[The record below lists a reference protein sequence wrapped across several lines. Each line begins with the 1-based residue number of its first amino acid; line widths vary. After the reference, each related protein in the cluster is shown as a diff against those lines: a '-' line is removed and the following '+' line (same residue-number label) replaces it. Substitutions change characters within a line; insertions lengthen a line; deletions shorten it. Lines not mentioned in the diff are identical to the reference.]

1 MLGLFFTAVGFGF
14 LFNAT
19 PGAIF
24 TESLR
29 RGLRGGY
36 RPALAVQIGSLAGD
50 FVWAV
55 MGLLGAAALFTL
67 PYVEVPLA
75 LAGSMLLFWLS
86 WQTFRDGLSHVPK
99 FDPSA
104 GTNIERSAL
113 SVGAALSLS
122 NPMNITYWAGLGGTI
137 SALGVSDPGWLAF
150 SVFLTGFMISS
161 VTWCFIAAGIIAAT
175 RRFVGPIL
183 WKVLNIGCATGLA
196 FFALLVLLKTVG
208 NSSFRLWLSLKI
220 GFM

>member
-1 MLGLFFTAVGFGF
+1 MPFLPPSYWVMKMFELFFAAVGFGF

-36 RPALAVQIGSLAGD
+36 HPALAVQIGSLAGD

-55 MGLLGAAALFTL
+55 LGLLGAAALFTL

-75 LAGSMLLFWLS
+75 LAGSILFFWLA
-86 WQTFRDGLSHVPK
+86 WQTFRDGLGPLPK
-99 FDPSA
+99 FDSA
-104 GTNIERSAL
+104 AGAKTESSAL

-137 SALGVSDPGWLAF
+137 SAFGVSDPGWSAF
-150 SVFLTGFMISS
+150 GVFLTGFMISS
-161 VTWCFIAAGIIAAT
+161 VAWCFISAGIIATT
-175 RRFVGPIL
+175 RRFIGPIT
-183 WKVLNIGCATGLA
+183 WKVLNFGCAAGLA
-196 FFALLVLLKTVG
+196 FYALVVFLKTVRI
-208 NSSFRLWLSLKI
+208 S
-220 GFM
+220 